1 MADILAI
8 LKKTKAIITNS
19 HIVLNSGRHTDTY
32 INKDAVYPFTNE
44 VSEIGQ
50 MFAKFWQDK
59 TVDCVVGP
67 ALGGIILSQWT
78 AYHLSRIKH
87 KTIYSIY
94 TEKTPDNNQ
103 IFTRGYDRFI
113 KNKKILLVE
122 DIMTTG
128 GSVKRSIDSVRL
140 AGGNVVGVSAMVNR
154 DSKNVTISSLDV
166 PILQALANIEV
177 ASYEEISCPLCK
189 KNIPINTSVGHGK
202 KFLLSK

>member
-1 MADILAI
+1 MDDILAI

-32 INKDAVYPFTNE
+32 INKDAVYPFIDE
-44 VSEIGQ
+44 VSKIGQ

-59 TVDCVVGP
+59 IVDCVVGP

-87 KTIYSIY
+87 KTIHSIY
-94 TEKTPDNNQ
+94 TEKTQDNNQ

-140 AGGNVVGVSAMVNR
+140 AGGCVVGVSAMVNR
-154 DSKNVTISSLDV
+154 DSKNVTASSLDV

-177 ASYEEISCPLCK
+177 ASYEEINCPLCK